1 MVFGTL
7 VGPGPVLDQDRSQLT
22 GKPRPRVPIYDAGN
36 PVQKKVL
43 KSGLTI
49 LVQEQRTSDRVAGA
63 VAVRM
68 GTIYESDDDAGRGQ
82 VLIKSILAGTQKKS
96 SAEVAL
102 RLLAAEA
109 QLESGAGPDLG
120 QISISTKREQVEAA
134 IDLLAE
140 VTLQP
145 AFPDTAV
152 DGMRQRALTYA
163 ADQDENPVRASYS
176 MFLAS
181 MYRGSPLQRSV
192 AGTVSGLA
200 GCRRKDVLELYKK
213 YFVGGNMVVCFV
225 GNFDGKK
232 VMARLEKAFAATP
245 PGKALV
251 PIPGDAAPLAADT
264 TLTAE
269 RDILAP
275 VMTLGYPA
283 PGYMDPDYAAFKI
296 IESYLAS
303 PDRSPIT
310 YWLPQAGVAASV
322 GVLYPPYP
330 KRSSL
335 AVYLTA
341 PPNQIA
347 AARDTVVSVLGR
359 LKTQPLDDEEYAEQ
373 LKRVQEGTFA
383 NQGDPLA
390 RARSMSQ
397 FEVAGA
403 GYDFHRRFEQTL
415 LGLNAE
421 RVRAAAEHWFTH
433 SCASTIAPV
442 KSESKP

>member
-1 MVFGTL
+1 L
-7 VGPGPVLDQDRSQLT
+7 GPGPAVGQDRSNIA
-22 GKPRPRVPIYDAGN
+22 PRARVSIFDAGA
-36 PVQKKVL
+36 PVQRKVL

-49 LVQEQRTSDRVAGA
+49 LVQEQRTSYRVAGA

-82 VLIKSILAGTQKKS
+82 VLIKAILAGTQKITS
-96 SAEVAL
+96 VELAL

-120 QISISTKREQVEAA
+120 QISISTKREQVDTA

-140 VTLQP
+140 VALQP

-152 DGMRQRALTYA
+152 DGMRQRALTAA

-176 MFLAS
+176 MFLGT
-181 MYRGSPLQRSV
+181 MYHGSPLQRSV

-200 GCRRKDVLELYKK
+200 GCRRKDVVALYKK

-232 VMARLEKAFAATP
+232 VMAHLEKAFAGTP
-245 PGKALV
+245 SGKALE
-251 PIPGDAAPLAADT
+251 PYPGEPVPLAADT
-264 TLTAE
+264 TITAQ
-269 RDILAP
+269 RDVLAP
-275 VMTLGYPA
+275 VMTFGYAA
-283 PGYMDPDYAAFKI
+283 PGYMEPDYPAFKI
-296 IESYLAS
+296 IESYLVS
-303 PDRSPIT
+303 PDRSPVT
-310 YWLPQAGVAASV
+310 FWLPQAGIAASV

-330 KRSSL
+330 KRASM
-335 AVYLTA
+335 AVYFTA
-341 PPNQIA
+341 APNQMA
-347 AARDTVVSVLGR
+347 AARDTVSAVLAR
-359 LKTQPLDDEEYAEQ
+359 LRTQPLDEEEYAEQ

-383 NQGDPLA
+383 NQSDPLA

-403 GYDFHRRFEQTL
+403 GYDFQRRFELTL

-433 SCASTIAPV
+433 SCESTITPF
-442 KSESKP
+442 KTESKP

>member
-1 MVFGTL
+1 MVLGTL
-7 VGPGPVLDQDRSQLT
+7 AGPGPVLAQDRSQLT

-96 SAEVAL
+96 SAELAL
-102 RLLAAEA
+102 RLLASEA

-120 QISISTKREQVEAA
+120 QISISTKREQVDAA

-200 GCRRKDVLELYKK
+200 GCRRKDVLDLYKK

-245 PGKALV
+245 SGKALEPV
-251 PIPGDAAPLAADT
+251 PGDPALLAADT

-347 AARDTVVSVLGR
+347 AARDTVTSVLGR

-373 LKRVQEGTFA
+373 LKRVQDGTFA